1 MKKPSFNPFDLLSEE
16 ILFTI
21 LDCLEENPLDK
32 KSFSLVC
39 KSFYLVESRH
49 RKTLKPLRSELLTCT
64 LNRYPCITHLDLSLC
79 PRVND
84 NSLSVVSGLC
94 KSPLRSIDLSRSKF
108 FSHVGLTSL
117 ALNCSSLVEIDLS
130 NGTELTDFA
139 AKAIAK
145 AKNLEKLSLA
155 RCKRI
160 SDLGIGCI
168 AVGCRKLRVI
178 SLKWCLSVSD
188 LGVGLLAVKCKE
200 IRSLDLSYVPITNK
214 CLPFI
219 FQLQY
224 LEDLALIGC
233 LGIDDEGL
241 AAFKQKHPSLEVLN
255 ISHCQ
260 NVGHVGLSSLING
273 AENLRQLVLAYGSP
287 VTLSL
292 AEAFQKFSKLHSI
305 KLNGCMVTCDGLNAI
320 GNCCIPL
327 RELSLSKCSGVTDEG
342 LSFLL
347 SKHRELKKL
356 DITCCRKITH
366 VSIDSITTSCTS
378 LVSLRMESCSLV
390 PKEAFILIGQR
401 CYLLEELDLT
411 DNKIDNEGLKFIS
424 RCSELS
430 SLKIGICLNITDEG
444 LTNIGMFCPKLIEL
458 DLYRSTGIT
467 DIGIAAIARGCHQLK
482 MINVAYCKDITD
494 NSLRSLSK
502 CSRLNTLEIRGC
514 PCISSV
520 GLSAIAVGCK
530 QLTRLDIKKC
540 HDIDDVGMLSLA
552 HFSQNLTQINLSYC
566 SVTDV
571 GLLALASISCLHCIN
586 LLHLRGLTANGLAAA
601 LLACGGLRKVKLHL
615 SFKPLLAKSF
625 LEHIETRGCVLQWRD
640 KAFQADID
648 SKAWKLELEDMP

>member
-200 IRSLDLSYVPITNK
+200 IRSLDLSYVP
-214 CLPFI
+214 
-219 FQLQY
+219 
-224 LEDLALIGC
+224 
-233 LGIDDEGL
+233 
-241 AAFKQKHPSLEVLN
+241 VLN